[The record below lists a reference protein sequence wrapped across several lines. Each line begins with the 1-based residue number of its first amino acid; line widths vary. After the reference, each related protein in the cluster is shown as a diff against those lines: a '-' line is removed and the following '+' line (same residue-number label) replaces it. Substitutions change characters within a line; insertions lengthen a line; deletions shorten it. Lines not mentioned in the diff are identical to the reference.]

1 MIGTVEGTNRANTS
15 NKVMFPEFYRLVN
28 STLGVL
34 VRNFPVDPSAPI
46 HYTHEKESEEEQ
58 QSNNKLRLTEILKK
72 IQIKGGKKN
81 KKENDQGQIASAL
94 VAKILELIL
103 RSFAI
108 CKNKSLKK
116 IDIIENLINKQ
127 VKSILGDNEGN
138 QPQTLGQ

>member
-34 VRNFPVDPSAPI
+34 ARNFPVDPSAPI

-81 KKENDQGQIASAL
+81 KKENDQGQIVSAL

-116 IDIIENLINKQ
+116 IDVIENLINKQ